1 MTEIPKFK
9 INQIQIHEIPIW
21 KFNNPVVNYI
31 NKVEI
36 HEIPIWKTDVPILN
50 NISKPIVDIPGCV
63 RVHRNNLTS
72 LIDSD
77 NDEYGTYTECGNFS
91 IPSFEPLQYNPNE
104 FVYTQSETPQNQEQE
119 FVQPTVEPPK
129 YEPKKKKDDPLFVA
143 CPGKKD
149 QRVGDYRNEFKLE
162 RVIGHERSEDG
173 TECITLYESTK
184 FIEQYIPNPPQLV
197 STAVIATVAASTPLL
212 LNIIKPLVKNLFK
225 KLTKKKKDVE

>member
-1 MTEIPKFK
+1 MHSIDIPSFD
-9 INQIQIHEIPIW
+9 
-21 KFNNPVVNYI
+21 I

-36 HEIPIWKTDVPILN
+36 HEIPVWKTDIQTLN

-77 NDEYGTYTECGNFS
+77 KDEYGTYTECGNFS

-129 YEPKKKKDDPLFVA
+129 YEPKKTKDEILFVA

-162 RVIGHERSEDG
+162 RVIGHKRSEDG
-173 TECITLYESTK
+173 NECITLYEDVK
-184 FIEQYIPNPPQLV
+184 FIEQYIPNPPQLI
-197 STAVIATVAASTPLL
+197 STAAIATVAASTPLL
-212 LNIIKPLVKNLFK
+212 LNIVKPLVKNLIK
-225 KLTKKKKDVE
+225 KLTKNKKDVK

>member
-1 MTEIPKFK
+1 MPTIDIPNIK
-9 INQIQIHEIPIW
+9 
-21 KFNNPVVNYI
+21 I

-36 HEIPIWKTDVPILN
+36 HEIPVWKTDIQTLN

-72 LIDSD
+72 LIDSEK
-77 NDEYGTYTECGNFS
+77 DEYGTYTECGNFS

-212 LNIIKPLVKNLFK
+212 LNIVKPLVKNLIK

>member
-1 MTEIPKFK
+1 MPTIDIPNIK
-9 INQIQIHEIPIW
+9 
-21 KFNNPVVNYI
+21 I

-36 HEIPIWKTDVPILN
+36 HEIPVWKTDIQILN

-77 NDEYGTYTECGNFS
+77 KDEYGTYTECGNFS

-173 TECITLYESTK
+173 SECITLYESTK

-212 LNIIKPLVKNLFK
+212 LNIVKPLVKNLIK
-225 KLTKKKKDVE
+225 KLTKKKDKLK

>member
-1 MTEIPKFK
+1 MPTIDIPNIK
-9 INQIQIHEIPIW
+9 INKI
-21 KFNNPVVNYI
+21 
-31 NKVEI
+31 EI
-36 HEIPIWKTDVPILN
+36 HEIPIWKTNVPVIN

-77 NDEYGTYTECGNFS
+77 KDEYGTYTECGNFS

-197 STAVIATVAASTPLL
+197 STALIASVAATTPLL
-212 LNIIKPLVKNLFK
+212 LNLVKPFK
-225 KLTKKKKDVE
+225 TLGTTGF

>member
-1 MTEIPKFK
+1 MPTIEIPRFDIRK
-9 INQIQIHEIPIW
+9 I
-21 KFNNPVVNYI
+21 
-31 NKVEI
+31 EI
-36 HEIPIWKTDVPILN
+36 HKIPVWKTDIQTLN

-77 NDEYGTYTECGNFS
+77 KDEYGTYTECGNFS

-212 LNIIKPLVKNLFK
+212 LNIVKPLVKNLIK

>member
-1 MTEIPKFK
+1 MSEIPRFQ
-9 INQIQIHEIPIW
+9 INEI
-21 KFNNPVVNYI
+21 
-31 NKVEI
+31 EI
-36 HEIPIWKTDVPILN
+36 HEIPIWKTDIQTLN

-77 NDEYGTYTECGNFS
+77 KDEYGTYTECGNFS

-129 YEPKKKKDDPLFVA
+129 YEPKKKKDDSIFVA

-162 RVIGHERSEDG
+162 RVIGHKRSEDG
-173 TECITLYESTK
+173 SKCITLYEDVK

-197 STAVIATVAASTPLL
+197 STAAIATVAATTPLL
-212 LNIIKPLVKNLFK
+212 LNIVKPLVKNLFK

>member
-1 MTEIPKFK
+1 MPSIDIPNIK
-9 INQIQIHEIPIW
+9 
-21 KFNNPVVNYI
+21 I

-36 HEIPIWKTDVPILN
+36 HEIPVWKTDIQTLN

-77 NDEYGTYTECGNFS
+77 KDEYGTYTECGNFS

-119 FVQPTVEPPK
+119 FVQPTAEPPK

-162 RVIGHERSEDG
+162 RVIGHERNEDG
-173 TECITLYESTK
+173 SKCITLYEDVK
-184 FIEQYIPNPPQLV
+184 FIEQYIPSPPQLV

-212 LNIIKPLVKNLFK
+212 LNIVKPLVKNLIK

>member
-1 MTEIPKFK
+1 MPSIDIPRFD
-9 INQIQIHEIPIW
+9 
-21 KFNNPVVNYI
+21 I

-36 HEIPIWKTDVPILN
+36 HKIPVWKTEIQTLN

-77 NDEYGTYTECGNFS
+77 KDEYGTYTECGNFS

-212 LNIIKPLVKNLFK
+212 LNIVKPLVKNLIK

>member
-9 INQIQIHEIPIW
+9 INEVKIHEIPIW
-21 KFNNPVVNYI
+21 NFSNPVVNQI
-31 NKVEI
+31 N
-36 HEIPIWKTDVPILN
+36 
-50 NISKPIVDIPGCV
+50 KPIVDIPGCV

-72 LIDSD
+72 LIDSSK
-77 NDEYGTYTECGNFS
+77 DEYGTYTECGNFS

-104 FVYTQSETPQNQEQE
+104 FVYTQSATPQNQEQE

-129 YEPKKKKDDPLFVA
+129 YKPKKDKDDPFFVA

-173 TECITLYESTK
+173 SKCITLYENVK

-197 STAVIATVAASTPLL
+197 STAAIATVAATTPLL

-225 KLTKKKKDVE
+225 KLTKKKKDI

>member
-1 MTEIPKFK
+1 MSEIPRINIHKLE
-9 INQIQIHEIPIW
+9 INQ
-21 KFNNPVVNYI
+21 
-31 NKVEI
+31 
-36 HEIPIWKTDVPILN
+36 IPIWKTDVPILN

-72 LIDSD
+72 LIDSEK
-77 NDEYGTYTECGNFS
+77 DEYGTYTECGNFS

-119 FVQPTVEPPK
+119 FVQPTVEAPK
-129 YEPKKKKDDPLFVA
+129 YEPKKNKDEILFVA

-173 TECITLYESTK
+173 SECITLYEDVK

-212 LNIIKPLVKNLFK
+212 LNLVKPLVKNVIK
-225 KLTKKKKDVE
+225 KLTKKRK

>member
-1 MTEIPKFK
+1 MPTIEIPR
-9 INQIQIHEIPIW
+9 
-21 KFNNPVVNYI
+21 FNI
-31 NKVEI
+31 NKVKI
-36 HEIPIWKTDVPILN
+36 HKVPIWNPNVPILN

-77 NDEYGTYTECGNFS
+77 KDEYGTYTECGNFS

-129 YEPKKKKDDPLFVA
+129 YEPKKKKDEILFVA

-162 RVIGHERSEDG
+162 RVTGHERSEDG

-212 LNIIKPLVKNLFK
+212 LNIVKPLVKNLIK

>member
-1 MTEIPKFK
+1 MPTIDIPNIK
-9 INQIQIHEIPIW
+9 
-21 KFNNPVVNYI
+21 I

-36 HEIPIWKTDVPILN
+36 HEIPVWKTDIQTLN

-77 NDEYGTYTECGNFS
+77 KDEYGTYTECGNFS

-119 FVQPTVEPPK
+119 LVQPTVEPPK

-212 LNIIKPLVKNLFK
+212 LNIVKPLVKNIIK
-225 KLTKKKKDVE
+225 KLTKKKDKVE

>member
-1 MTEIPKFK
+1 MEIPRFD
-9 INQIQIHEIPIW
+9 
-21 KFNNPVVNYI
+21 I

-36 HEIPIWKTDVPILN
+36 HEIPVWKTDIQTLN

-77 NDEYGTYTECGNFS
+77 KDEYGTYTECGNFS

-197 STAVIATVAASTPLL
+197 SAAAIATVAATTPLL
-212 LNIIKPLVKNLFK
+212 LNIVKPLVKNLIK
-225 KLTKKKKDVE
+225 KLTKKTDKVK

>member
-1 MTEIPKFK
+1 MPTIDIPNIK
-9 INQIQIHEIPIW
+9 INKI
-21 KFNNPVVNYI
+21 
-31 NKVEI
+31 EI
-36 HEIPIWKTDVPILN
+36 HEIPIWKTNVPVIN

-77 NDEYGTYTECGNFS
+77 KDEYGTYTECGNFS

-129 YEPKKKKDDPLFVA
+129 YEPKKKKDDSLFVA

-212 LNIIKPLVKNLFK
+212 LNVIKPIVKNLFK
-225 KLTKKKKDVE
+225 KLTKKKDKVE

>member
-1 MTEIPKFK
+1 MPTIEIPL
-9 INQIQIHEIPIW
+9 IN
-21 KFNNPVVNYI
+21 I

-36 HEIPIWKTDVPILN
+36 QKIPIWNYNVPIIDKLN
-50 NISKPIVDIPGCV
+50 KPIVDIPGCV

-77 NDEYGTYTECGNFS
+77 KDEYGTYTECGNFS
-91 IPSFEPLQYNPNE
+91 IPSFEPLQYNPSE
-104 FVYTQSETPQNQEQE
+104 FIYTQSETPTNQEQE

-197 STAVIATVAASTPLL
+197 STALIASVAATTPLL
-212 LNIIKPLVKNLFK
+212 LNLVKPLVRQAFQRLS
-225 KLTKKKKDVE
+225 KLKKDKVK

>member
-1 MTEIPKFK
+1 MPSIDIPNIK
-9 INQIQIHEIPIW
+9 
-21 KFNNPVVNYI
+21 I

-36 HEIPIWKTDVPILN
+36 HKIPIWKPDLPRLN
-50 NISKPIVDIPGCV
+50 NISKPIVGIPGCV

-77 NDEYGTYTECGNFS
+77 KDEYGTYTECGNFS

-104 FVYTQSETPQNQEQE
+104 FVYTESETPQNQEQE
-119 FVQPTVEPPK
+119 FVEPTSKDIK
-129 YEPKKKKDDPLFVA
+129 YEPKDDKDDPLFVA

-173 TECITLYESTK
+173 SECITLYEDVK

-212 LNIIKPLVKNLFK
+212 LNIVKPLVKNLIK

>member
-1 MTEIPKFK
+1 VSEIPRINIHKLE
-9 INQIQIHEIPIW
+9 INQ
-21 KFNNPVVNYI
+21 
-31 NKVEI
+31 
-36 HEIPIWKTDVPILN
+36 IPIWKTDVPILN

-72 LIDSD
+72 LIDSEK
-77 NDEYGTYTECGNFS
+77 DEYGTYTECGNFS

-104 FVYTQSETPQNQEQE
+104 FLYTQSETPQNQEQE
-119 FVQPTVEPPK
+119 FVQPTVEVPK
-129 YEPKKKKDDPLFVA
+129 YEPKKNKDQILFVA

-173 TECITLYESTK
+173 SECITLYEDVK

-212 LNIIKPLVKNLFK
+212 LNLVKPLVKNIIK

>member
-1 MTEIPKFK
+1 MPTIDIPNIK
-9 INQIQIHEIPIW
+9 
-21 KFNNPVVNYI
+21 I

-36 HEIPIWKTDVPILN
+36 HEIPVWQTDIQTLN

-77 NDEYGTYTECGNFS
+77 KDEYGTYTECGNFS

-212 LNIIKPLVKNLFK
+212 LNIVKPLVKNLFK
-225 KLTKKKKDVE
+225 KLTKNKDKVE

>member
-1 MTEIPKFK
+1 MPTIDIPN
-9 INQIQIHEIPIW
+9 IR
-21 KFNNPVVNYI
+21 I
-31 NKVEI
+31 NKIEI
-36 HEIPIWKTDVPILN
+36 HEIPVWKTDIQTLN

-77 NDEYGTYTECGNFS
+77 KDEYGTYTECGNFS

-129 YEPKKKKDDPLFVA
+129 YEPKKDKDDPLFIA
-143 CPGKKD
+143 CPGSKD

-162 RVIGHERSEDG
+162 RVIGHKRSEDG
-173 TECITLYESTK
+173 NECITLYEDVK
-184 FIEQYIPNPPQLV
+184 FIEQYIPNPPQLI
-197 STAVIATVAASTPLL
+197 SAAAIATVAATTPLL
-212 LNIIKPLVKNLFK
+212 LNIVKPLVKNIIK
-225 KLTKKKKDVE
+225 KLSKKKDTSS

>member
-1 MTEIPKFK
+1 MPTIDIPNIK
-9 INQIQIHEIPIW
+9 INKI
-21 KFNNPVVNYI
+21 
-31 NKVEI
+31 EI
-36 HEIPIWKTDVPILN
+36 HEIPVWKTDIQTLN

-77 NDEYGTYTECGNFS
+77 KDEYGTYTECGNFS

-119 FVQPTVEPPK
+119 FVQPIVEPPK
-129 YEPKKKKDDPLFVA
+129 YEPKKEKDDPLFIA

-162 RVIGHERSEDG
+162 RVIGHEKSEDG

-212 LNIIKPLVKNLFK
+212 LNIVKPLIKNLIK
-225 KLTKKKKDVE
+225 KLTKKKNDVK

>member
-1 MTEIPKFK
+1 MPSIDIPRFD
-9 INQIQIHEIPIW
+9 
-21 KFNNPVVNYI
+21 I

-36 HEIPIWKTDVPILN
+36 HEIPVWKTDIQTLN

-77 NDEYGTYTECGNFS
+77 KDEYGTYTECGNFS

-104 FVYTQSETPQNQEQE
+104 FVYTQSETPQDQQQE

-129 YEPKKKKDDPLFVA
+129 YEPKKKKDDPLFIA

-173 TECITLYESTK
+173 SECITLYEDVK

-197 STAVIATVAASTPLL
+197 STALIASVAATTPLL
-212 LNIIKPLVKNLFK
+212 LNLVKPLVRQGFK
-225 KLTKKKKDVE
+225 RLSKPKKDKVE

>member
-1 MTEIPKFK
+1 MPTIDIPRFD
-9 INQIQIHEIPIW
+9 
-21 KFNNPVVNYI
+21 I

-36 HEIPIWKTDVPILN
+36 HEIPIWNPNVPILN

-77 NDEYGTYTECGNFS
+77 KDEYGTYTECGNFS

-104 FVYTQSETPQNQEQE
+104 FVYTQSETPTNQEQE
-119 FVQPTVEPPK
+119 FVQPTVEQPK
-129 YEPKKKKDDPLFVA
+129 YEPKKKKDDLLFVA

-184 FIEQYIPNPPQLV
+184 FIEQYIPNPPQLI
-197 STAVIATVAASTPLL
+197 STAAIATVAATTPLL
-212 LNIIKPLVKNLFK
+212 LNIVKPLIKNLIK
-225 KLTKKKKDVE
+225 KLTKKKNDVK

>member
-1 MTEIPKFK
+1 MPTIDIPNIK
-9 INQIQIHEIPIW
+9 
-21 KFNNPVVNYI
+21 I

-36 HEIPIWKTDVPILN
+36 HEIPVWKTDIHTLN

-77 NDEYGTYTECGNFS
+77 KDEYGTYTECGNFS

-212 LNIIKPLVKNLFK
+212 LNLVKPLVKNIIK
-225 KLTKKKKDVE
+225 KLTKKKDTSS

>member
-1 MTEIPKFK
+1 MPTIDIPNIK
-9 INQIQIHEIPIW
+9 
-21 KFNNPVVNYI
+21 I

-36 HEIPIWKTDVPILN
+36 HEIPVWKTDIQTLN

-77 NDEYGTYTECGNFS
+77 KDEYGTYTECGNFS

-119 FVQPTVEPPK
+119 FVQPTIESPK
-129 YEPKKKKDDPLFVA
+129 YEPKKKEDEPLFVE
-143 CPGKKD
+143 CPGPKD
-149 QRVGDYRNEFKLE
+149 QRVGQYASEFKLE

-173 TECITLYESTK
+173 SKCITLYEDGK
-184 FIEQYIPNPPQLV
+184 FIEQYIPNPPQLI

-212 LNIIKPLVKNLFK
+212 INIVKPLVKNLIK
-225 KLTKKKKDVE
+225 KLTKKKDKVE

>member
-1 MTEIPKFK
+1 MPTIDIPRFD
-9 INQIQIHEIPIW
+9 
-21 KFNNPVVNYI
+21 I

-36 HEIPIWKTDVPILN
+36 HKIPVWKTDIQTLN

-77 NDEYGTYTECGNFS
+77 KDEYGTYTECGNFS

-119 FVQPTVEPPK
+119 FVQPTIEPPK
-129 YEPKKKKDDPLFVA
+129 YEPKKKKDDSLFVE
-143 CPGKKD
+143 CPGPND
-149 QRVGDYRNEFKLE
+149 QRVGQYASEFKLE
-162 RVIGHERSEDG
+162 RVVGHKRSEDG
-173 TECITLYESTK
+173 SKCITLYEDVK
-184 FIEQYIPNPPQLV
+184 FIEQYIPNPPQLI

-212 LNIIKPLVKNLFK
+212 LNIVKPLIKNLFK
-225 KLTKKKKDVE
+225 KLSKKKEEK